1 MNLLWLGDPK
11 SFDSTL
17 VGGKAANLSRLARM
31 DHRVPDGFSLPVT
44 AMDKVHPLN
53 LRDEINCA
61 ISDLMACLRLS
72 EFIAAVRSSAVDE
85 DGALSPF
92 LQRLFNSYSQ
102 AFNLQQYR
110 TGTLFEA
117 RAKSILVEESK
128 YVYALVRYIHLN
140 PVVARLVSKPEE
152 WQFSNYLE
160 WIGVRSDVLFDPPF
174 SKLFFASPEEYRKFV
189 NSDIPEAMERKLA
202 KYYFD

>member
-1 MNLLWLGDPK
+1 MKHYAGQYYHVYNRGTNRQRIFANEENYDFLL
-11 SFDSTL
+11 
-17 VGGKAANLSRLARM
+17 RRARQ
-31 DHRVPDGFSLPVT
+31 FLPFY
-44 AMDKVHPLN
+44 
-53 LRDEINCA
+53 A
-61 ISDLMACLRLS
+61 IRMIAYVLMPNHYHFL
-72 EFIAAVRSSAVDE
+72 IAVDE

-102 AFNLQQYR
+102 AFNLQQNR

-117 RAKSILVEESK
+117 RAKSILVDESK

-160 WIGVRSDVLFDPPF
+160 WLGVRSDVLFDPSF
-174 SKLFFASPEEYRKFV
+174 SKLFFASPDEYGTFV